1 MNPQMKA
8 TWRNMVGTALL
19 WTAFSTLVYVLS
31 PGDGTRTAMVSV
43 LGFLAFASGLAL
55 FADGLTRDIVAHL
68 RQGQS
73 GHAS

>member
-1 MNPQMKA
+1 
-8 TWRNMVGTALL
+8 
-19 WTAFSTLVYVLS
+19 
-31 PGDGTRTAMVSV
+31 MVSV